1 MDDKKL
7 KNSNNS
13 VDIDYE
19 KVYIE
24 DVCRWMESNFV
35 CFLSGAK
42 RGVHSNNFPTVN
54 DMICKFKQDMQK

>member
-1 MDDKKL
+1 MDDEKL
-7 KNSNNS
+7 KNSNNP
-13 VDIDYE
+13 VD
-19 KVYIE
+19 IE

-42 RGVHSNNFPTVN
+42 RGVHSNNFPTVD